1 MADTTY
7 EHYTHEFNSNW
18 ITRAQQVLSRTQPY
32 VDWQMGTFKG
42 ERKRFSRVGEQTAV
56 RKTERKAPTLANN
69 PSTDFRWIQREAYN
83 ITNDLDED
91 DADLLG
97 ELVLPTGAWTKGH
110 SAAYN
115 RLCDSELVRLALGNV
130 IVGENGDSTSA
141 LPAAQQIA
149 AGGTGLTL
157 AKLRSANEILQDAE
171 LEGAEM
177 DGEGATNRVIFYTA
191 QQVNNLLADSTLT
204 SNDFNT
210 VRALVA
216 GQVDTFMGFKFVR
229 LKKSLIPKT
238 STTRSCVAIVRGAMI
253 GGKGSMKARI
263 ATRHDKSDTIVLRST
278 FYLGYA
284 RLHDAGVVQ
293 IDCTES

>member
-1 MADTTY
+1 M
-7 EHYTHEFNSNW
+7 
-18 ITRAQQVLSRTQPY
+18 SRTQPW
-32 VDWQMGTFKG
+32 VDWQNGTFKG
-42 ERKRFSRVGEQTAV
+42 ERKRFSRTGEQTAV
-56 RKTERKAPTLANN
+56 KKTERKAPTVANN
-69 PSTDFRWIQREAYN
+69 PSLDFRWIQRESYN

-97 ELVLPTGAWTKGH
+97 ELVLPTGQWTKDH

-115 RLCDSELVRLALGNV
+115 RLCDSALVSAALGSV
-130 IVGENGDSTSA
+130 IVGENGDSTSSI
-141 LPAAQQIA
+141 PAAQQIA
-149 AGGTGLTL
+149 ASATGLTL

-177 DGEGATNRVIFYTA
+177 DGEGAANRVIFCTA
-191 QQVNNLLADSTLT
+191 QQINNLLADSTLT
-204 SNDFNT
+204 SGDFNT

-229 LKKSLIPKT
+229 LKKSLIPKA

-253 GGKGSMKARI
+253 GNKGSMKARI
-263 ATRHDKSDTIVLRST
+263 ATRHDKSDTIEIRST

-284 RLHDAGVVQ
+284 RLHDEGVVQ
-293 IDCTES
+293 IDCTEV